1 MLTKMMIVYQL
12 STKGGDE
19 DDVVST
25 AKTILSIEDNT
36 IYKNLLDKCDCYC

>member
-1 MLTKMMIVYQL
+1 MLTKMMIAYQF

-25 AKTILSIEDNT
+25 AKMILSIEDNT
-36 IYKNLLDKCDCYC
+36 IYKKLLDKCDYYC